1 MNIKNVLLS
10 VGLILTSLVSIA
22 KSPALNLKVYTPG
35 HDAIF
40 NVASTIVYGKK
51 DAMLVDGQFQKKYAE
66 DLVKEIK
73 GLKKNLKTIYV
84 SHYDPDYYFGLDVI
98 HKAFPEARI
107 IASPQTAYMIEV
119 SKDSKINTW
128 KGQLG
133 VDAPDSIIVPETTDT
148 IPDLEGN
155 KIEIKQRKEDPAHS
169 YLWIPSLK
177 TILGGIYVSTGE
189 HLWMADTKTMKGI
202 EKWRRALADMKA
214 LRPSQVIP
222 SHSANSD
229 FSPVNLDI
237 IDKYL
242 ADFTSALKNNE
253 HADGVIAAM
262 KAAYPNLSG
271 EESLAL
277 GAKVYKGEAEWKT
290 FDLYPA
296 VGRSI
301 KVDFGAFAFRNSF
314 KDAHHMTFLG
324 LNGGY
329 KGVTDSVITTVVEVS
344 PNVYMVY
351 WSEPNSTKSNVVHVQ
366 NYNTGTVWTNIAAPD
381 GKFYNMKGK
390 LTLE

>member
-1 MNIKNVLLS
+1 
-10 VGLILTSLVSIA
+10 
-22 KSPALNLKVYTPG
+22 
-35 HDAIF
+35 
-40 NVASTIVYGKK
+40 
-51 DAMLVDGQFQKKYAE
+51 
-66 DLVKEIK
+66 
-73 GLKKNLKTIYV
+73 LKTV
-84 SHYDPDYYFGLDVI
+84 
-98 HKAFPEARI
+98 
-107 IASPQTAYMIEV
+107 
-119 SKDSKINTW
+119 
-128 KGQLG
+128 
-133 VDAPDSIIVPETTDT
+133 
-148 IPDLEGN
+148 
-155 KIEIKQRKEDPAHS
+155 
-169 YLWIPSLK
+169 
-177 TILGGIYVSTGE
+177 LGGIYVSTGG

-202 EKWRRALADMKA
+202 EQWRQALADMKA
-214 LRPSQVIP
+214 LLPAQVIP
-222 SHSANSD
+222 SHFANRD
-229 FSPVNLDI
+229 FSPANLDI

-262 KAAYPNLSG
+262 KAAYPTLPG
-271 EESLAL
+271 EGSLAL

-329 KGVTDSVITTVVEVS
+329 KGVTDNVITTVVEVS

-366 NYNTGTVWTNIAAPD
+366 NYNTGTVWTNIAAPY

>member
-1 MNIKNVLLS
+1 MNIKNLL
-10 VGLILTSLVSIA
+10 VAFALVLVSFVANA
-22 KSPALNLKVYTPG
+22 KSPALSLKVYTPG
-35 HDAIF
+35 KDAIF
-40 NVASTIVYGKK
+40 DVASTIVYGKK
-51 DAMLVDGQFQKKYAE
+51 DAMLIDGQFQKEYAE
-66 DLVKEIK
+66 ELVKEIK
-73 GLKKNLKTIYV
+73 GLKKNLKTIYI
-84 SHYDPDYYFGLDVI
+84 SHYDPDYYFGLDVL
-98 HKAFPEARI
+98 HKAFPEAKI
-107 IASPQTAYMIEV
+107 ISTPQTAYMIEV

-128 KGQLG
+128 KEQLG
-133 VDAPDSIIVPETTDT
+133 ADAPDSIIVPETTDT

-155 KIEIKQRKEDPAHS
+155 RIEIKQRKDDPAHS

-177 TILGGIYVSTGE
+177 TVLGGIYVSTGG
-189 HLWMADTKTMKGI
+189 HLWMADTKTIKGI
-202 EKWRRALADMKA
+202 EQWRQALADVKA
-214 LRPSQVIP
+214 LQPAQVIP
-222 SHSANSD
+222 SHFAIRD
-229 FSPVNLDI
+229 FSPSNLDI

-242 ADFTSALKNNE
+242 ADFTSVLKNNE
-253 HADGVIAAM
+253 HADGVIEAM
-262 KAAYPNLSG
+262 KSVYPTLPG
-271 EESLAL
+271 ESSLAL
-277 GAKVYKGEAEWKT
+277 GAKVFKGEAEWKT
-290 FDLYPA
+290 FNLYPA

-329 KGVTDSVITTVVEVS
+329 KGLTDNVITTVVEVS
-344 PNVYMVY
+344 PYVYMVY

>member
-1 MNIKNVLLS
+1 M
-10 VGLILTSLVSIA
+10 LIAIVANA
-22 KSPALNLKVYTPG
+22 KPSSLKVKVYNPG
-35 HDAIF
+35 KDAIF
-40 NVASTIVYGKK
+40 DVASTIVYGKK
-51 DAMLVDGQFQKKYAE
+51 DAMLIDGQFQKEYAE
-66 DLVKEIK
+66 ELVKEIK
-73 GLKKNLKTIYV
+73 GLKKNLKTIYI
-84 SHYDPDYYFGLDVI
+84 SHYDPDYYFGLDVL
-98 HKAFPEARI
+98 HKAFPEAKI
-107 IASPQTAYMIEV
+107 ISTPQTAYMIEV

-128 KGQLG
+128 KEQLG
-133 VDAPDSIIVPETTDT
+133 ADAPDSIIVPETTDT

-155 KIEIKQRKEDPAHS
+155 RIEIKQRKDDPAHS

-177 TILGGIYVSTGE
+177 TVLGGIYVSTGG
-189 HLWMADTKTMKGI
+189 HLWMADTKTIKGI
-202 EKWRRALADMKA
+202 EQWRQALADMKA
-214 LRPSQVIP
+214 LQPAQVIP
-222 SHSANSD
+222 SHFAIRD
-229 FSPVNLDI
+229 FSPSNLDI

-242 ADFTSALKNNE
+242 ADFTSVLKNNE
-253 HADGVIAAM
+253 HADGVIEAM
-262 KAAYPNLSG
+262 KSVYPTLPG
-271 EESLAL
+271 ESSLAL
-277 GAKVYKGEAEWKT
+277 GAKVFKGEAEWKT
-290 FDLYPA
+290 FNLYPA

-329 KGVTDSVITTVVEVS
+329 KGLTDNVITTVVEVS

>member
-1 MNIKNVLLS
+1 MNIKNLL
-10 VGLILTSLVSIA
+10 VAFALVLVSFVANA
-22 KSPALNLKVYTPG
+22 KSPALSLKVYTPG
-35 HDAIF
+35 KDAIF
-40 NVASTIVYGKK
+40 DVASTIVYGKK
-51 DAMLVDGQFQKKYAE
+51 DAMLIDGQFQKEYAE
-66 DLVKEIK
+66 ELVKEIK
-73 GLKKNLKTIYV
+73 GLKKNLKTIYI
-84 SHYDPDYYFGLDVI
+84 SHYDPDYYFGLDVL
-98 HKAFPEARI
+98 HKAFPEAKI
-107 IASPQTAYMIEV
+107 ISTPQTAYMIEV

-128 KGQLG
+128 KEQLG
-133 VDAPDSIIVPETTDT
+133 ADAPDSIIVPETTDT

-155 KIEIKQRKEDPAHS
+155 RIEIRQRKDDPAHS

-177 TILGGIYVSTGE
+177 TVLGGIYVSTGG
-189 HLWMADTKTMKGI
+189 HLWMADTKTIKGI
-202 EKWRRALADMKA
+202 EQWRQALADMKA
-214 LRPSQVIP
+214 LQPAQVIP
-222 SHSANSD
+222 SHFAIRD
-229 FSPVNLDI
+229 FSPSNLDI

-242 ADFTSALKNNE
+242 ADFTSVLKNNE
-253 HADGVIAAM
+253 HADGVIEAM
-262 KAAYPNLSG
+262 KSVYPTLPG
-271 EESLAL
+271 ESSLAL
-277 GAKVYKGEAEWKT
+277 GAKVFKGEAEWKT
-290 FDLYPA
+290 FNLYPA

-329 KGVTDSVITTVVEVS
+329 KGLTDNVITTVVEVS
-344 PNVYMVY
+344 PYVYMVY

>member
-1 MNIKNVLLS
+1 MNIKNLL
-10 VGLILTSLVSIA
+10 VAFALVLVSFVANA
-22 KSPALNLKVYTPG
+22 KSPALSLKVYTPG
-35 HDAIF
+35 KDAIF
-40 NVASTIVYGKK
+40 DVASTIVYGKK
-51 DAMLVDGQFQKKYAE
+51 DAMLIDGQFQKEYAE
-66 DLVKEIK
+66 ELVKEIK
-73 GLKKNLKTIYV
+73 GLKKNLKTIYI
-84 SHYDPDYYFGLDVI
+84 SHYDPDYYFGLDVL
-98 HKAFPEARI
+98 HKAFPEAKI
-107 IASPQTAYMIEV
+107 ISTPQTAYMIEV

-128 KGQLG
+128 KEQLG
-133 VDAPDSIIVPETTDT
+133 ADAPDSIIVPETTDT

-155 KIEIKQRKEDPAHS
+155 RIEIKQRKDDPAHS

-177 TILGGIYVSTGE
+177 TVLGGIYVSTGG
-189 HLWMADTKTMKGI
+189 HLWMADTKTIKGI
-202 EKWRRALADMKA
+202 EQWRQALADMKA
-214 LRPSQVIP
+214 LQPAQVIP
-222 SHSANSD
+222 SHFAIRD
-229 FSPVNLDI
+229 FSPSNLDI

-242 ADFTSALKNNE
+242 ADFTSVLKNNE
-253 HADGVIAAM
+253 HADGVIEAM
-262 KAAYPNLSG
+262 KSVYPTLPG
-271 EESLAL
+271 ESSLAL
-277 GAKVYKGEAEWKT
+277 GAKVFKGEAEWKT
-290 FDLYPA
+290 FNLYPA

-329 KGVTDSVITTVVEVS
+329 KGLTDNVITTVVEVS
-344 PNVYMVY
+344 PYVYMVY

>member
-1 MNIKNVLLS
+1 MNIKNLL
-10 VGLILTSLVSIA
+10 VAFALVLVSFVANA
-22 KSPALNLKVYTPG
+22 KSPALSLKVYTPG
-35 HDAIF
+35 KDAIF
-40 NVASTIVYGKK
+40 DVASTIVYGKK
-51 DAMLVDGQFQKKYAE
+51 DAMLIDGQFQKEYAE
-66 DLVKEIK
+66 ELVKEIK
-73 GLKKNLKTIYV
+73 GLKKNLKTIYI
-84 SHYDPDYYFGLDVI
+84 SHYDPDYYFGLDVL
-98 HKAFPEARI
+98 HKAFPEAKI
-107 IASPQTAYMIEV
+107 ISTPQTAYMIEV

-128 KGQLG
+128 KEQLG
-133 VDAPDSIIVPETTDT
+133 ADAPDSIIVPETTDT

-155 KIEIKQRKEDPAHS
+155 RIEIKQRKDDPAHS

-177 TILGGIYVSTGE
+177 TVLGGIYVSTGG
-189 HLWMADTKTMKGI
+189 HLWMADTKTIKGI
-202 EKWRRALADMKA
+202 EQWRQALADMKA
-214 LRPSQVIP
+214 LQPAQVIP
-222 SHSANSD
+222 SHFANRD
-229 FSPVNLDI
+229 FSPSNLDI

-242 ADFTSALKNNE
+242 ADFTSVLKNNE
-253 HADGVIAAM
+253 HADGVIEAM
-262 KAAYPNLSG
+262 KSVYPTLPG
-271 EESLAL
+271 ESSLAL
-277 GAKVYKGEAEWKT
+277 GAKVFKGEAEWKT
-290 FDLYPA
+290 FNLYPA

-329 KGVTDSVITTVVEVS
+329 KGLTDNVITTVVEVS